1 MRLLTFWSV
10 FAVLIVACVSGPV
23 TAPADVPR
31 AEKEPVRLEKHGHV
45 RIDDYFWLRE
55 RDNPKV
61 IDYLKAENDY
71 LERAL
76 APVASLREQL
86 FQEMKLRVKEDYET
100 APSRDNGYF
109 YSVHMKAGLQYP
121 IYLLRKGTPTGL

>member
-1 MRLLTFWSV
+1 MRLLAFWSV

-71 LERAL
+71 LEQAL

-86 FQEMKLRVKEDYET
+86 FQEMQSRIKEDDET
-100 APSRDNGYF
+100 APYGDNGYL
-109 YSVHMKAGLQYP
+109 YSLRMKASL
-121 IYLLRKGTPTGL
+121 K